1 MLSTK
6 SIAPSHLRSPSV
18 TSVRCFPRSGSFP
31 PRSHAV
37 HQKRCTVAPQI
48 PLCDLRDLC
57 AMLSPKPVFP
67 AQKPCCPP
75 KTVEPPSPP
84 FSNSKHPKSRPM
96 FVHVVRCSIVISL
109 AEILR
114 GGDVNGDFRRRPAKE
129 IGSDFFFVF
138 FCEIILQPLSVNQR
152 DNRLYVGIELYNAV
166 SCHSPLTCSL
176 RLQGRKLK
184 TPPASIVLAD
194 AMLRSEGPYN
204 RHCRPQY

>member
-1 MLSTK
+1 M
-6 SIAPSHLRSPSV
+6 ISV
-18 TSVRCFPRSGSFP
+18 TSVRCFPRRASFP

-37 HQKRCTVAPQI
+37 HQKRCAVEPPI

-57 AMLSPKPVFP
+57 AMLSPTRSFP
-67 AQKPCCPP
+67 PRSHAVHQKAFHRRTSMLP
-75 KTVEPPSPP
+75 
-84 FSNSKHPKSRPM
+84 SNSKHPKSRPM

-114 GGDVNGDFRRRPAKE
+114 GGDVNGDFRRRPTKE

-166 SCHSPLTCSL
+166 SCHSPLTCHY
-176 RLQGRKLK
+176 G
-184 TPPASIVLAD
+184 
-194 AMLRSEGPYN
+194 SEVES
-204 RHCRPQY
+204 